1 MNFLT
6 HMGEPWNISLFV
18 LSQPWFGLWARA
30 LRHKGAEGRC
40 ESIPVIPRHTR
51 LSKIPR
57 DRQSR
62 VLDFPQRCVVRPFA
76 WILLFIFLSFP
87 AHADEAAWRA
97 LETPGTFALVRH
109 ALAPGTGYPTEVRI
123 GDCTTQRNLNAAG
136 RDQARRIGR
145 AFRERGIAFDAVYTS
160 QWCRCRETAKLLDLG
175 TPVDLPSL
183 NSFFENWQE
192 SETRTASS
200 RKFLSEKAPGKR
212 LILVTHQ
219 VNISA
224 LTGEFTQSGEVL
236 VVRQSSDG
244 KLRTFGSIHLAP
256 E

>member
-6 HMGEPWNISLFV
+6 HMGEPRIINLFL
-18 LSQPWFGLWARA
+18 LSQTWFGLWARA
-30 LRHKGAEGRC
+30 FGHKGAAGRC

-62 VLDFPQRCVVRPFA
+62 VLDFPQRCLVRPFA
-76 WILLFIFLSFP
+76 RILLFIFLSFP

-97 LETPGTFALVRH
+97 LEIPGTFALMRH
-109 ALAPGTGYPTEVRI
+109 ALAPGTGDPTEVRI

-136 RDQARRIGR
+136 RDQAQRIGH

-175 TPVDLPSL
+175 TPVDLLSL
-183 NSFFENWQE
+183 NSFFDNWQE

-212 LILVTHQ
+212 LMLVTHQ

-244 KLRTFGSIHLAP
+244 KLRTLGSIHLAP

>member
-1 MNFLT
+1 M
-6 HMGEPWNISLFV
+6 
-18 LSQPWFGLWARA
+18 
-30 LRHKGAEGRC
+30 
-40 ESIPVIPRHTR
+40 
-51 LSKIPR
+51 
-57 DRQSR
+57 
-62 VLDFPQRCVVRPFA
+62 RPFA
-76 WILLFIFLSFP
+76 RILLLIFLSFP
-87 AHADEAAWRA
+87 AHADEASWRA
-97 LETPGTFALVRH
+97 LEIPGTFALMRH
-109 ALAPGTGYPTEVRI
+109 ALAPGTGDPTEVRI

-136 RDQARRIGR
+136 RDQAQRIGH

-175 TPVDLPSL
+175 TPVDLPFL
-183 NSFFENWQE
+183 NSFFDNWQE

-212 LILVTHQ
+212 LMLVTHQ
-219 VNISA
+219 LNISA

-244 KLRTFGSIHLAP
+244 RLRTLGSIHLAP